1 MSKPPAASAPGAE
14 EDPEAWRQ
22 KRKKPAEVSEAVE
35 RARRRREE
43 EERRMEEQRLA
54 ACAEKLKRLNEKHRQ
69 ATEGKSS
76 PALTTNDDAGVALE
90 EASSSAPAPVSAP
103 VSSPV
108 PSVPVSQ
115 SQAPIMQAPL
125 PELVDQDGERIERER
140 EGVEQSVEEE
150 LVHLPHQPSPPVHR
164 PVTIAPEPQSE
175 GESSLVE
182 VTLLE
187 ENQGDRTTVP
197 IRDYFNIEDNRG
209 ELLLSLF
216 KKKKKK
222 VICHV
227 NHHCTLFIFF
237 YIKDATRYYWFC
249 FPLVDEPHL
258 PLPHIDT
265 PSGEEVPVAP
275 PQLEGEAAAAMRPSL
290 TSGYSKQFQKS
301 LPPRFLRQQV
311 RVFTSCFLSLHWLR
325 F

>member
-90 EASSSAPAPVSAP
+90 EASSSAPAPVS
-103 VSSPV
+103 SPV

-115 SQAPIMQAPL
+115 SQAPVMQDPL
-125 PELVDQDGERIERER
+125 PELVDRDGERIERER
-140 EGVEQSVEEE
+140 EGVEPSVEEE

-164 PVTIAPEPQSE
+164 PVTIAPEPQGE

-182 VTLLE
+182 VALLE

-209 ELLLSLF
+209 ELSLSIY
-216 KKKKKK
+216 KKKH
-222 VICHV
+222 HV
-227 NHHCTLFIFF
+227 NHHCILFLFVF
-237 YIKDATRYYWFC
+237 
-249 FPLVDEPHL
+249 
-258 PLPHIDT
+258 
-265 PSGEEVPVAP
+265 
-275 PQLEGEAAAAMRPSL
+275 L
-290 TSGYSKQFQKS
+290 TSKMPLDTIGFV
-301 LPPRFLRQQV
+301 FL
-311 RVFTSCFLSLHWLR
+311 
-325 F
+325 

>member
-76 PALTTNDDAGVALE
+76 PALTTNDDAGVAPE
-90 EASSSAPAPVSAP
+90 EASSSAPAP

-115 SQAPIMQAPL
+115 SQAPIMQATL
-125 PELVDQDGERIERER
+125 PELVDRDGERTERER

-150 LVHLPHQPSPPVHR
+150 LVTLPHQPSPPVHR
-164 PVTIAPEPQSE
+164 PVTIAPEPQGE
-175 GESSLVE
+175 VESSLVE

-187 ENQGDRTTVP
+187 ENQVDRTTVP

-216 KKKKKK
+216 KKKN
-222 VICHV
+222 VLCPV
-227 NHHCTLFIFF
+227 NLYIVHFF

-311 RVFTSCFLSLHWLR
+311 RVFTSCSLSLHWLR